1 MKKFIT
7 ILLINFLF
15 VAKVSFAGSEIQWK
29 HYLNDTAY
37 KYQNGNWFMQS
48 AVLDNEII
56 FIYHI

>member
-48 AVLDNEII
+48 AVLDK
-56 FIYHI
+56 